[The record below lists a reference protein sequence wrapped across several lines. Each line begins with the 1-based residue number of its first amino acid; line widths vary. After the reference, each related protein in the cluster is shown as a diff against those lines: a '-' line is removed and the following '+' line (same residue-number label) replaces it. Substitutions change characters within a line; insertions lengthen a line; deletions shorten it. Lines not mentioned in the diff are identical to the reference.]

1 MKKKDD
7 FCRESNHFLKSVC
20 LALCLISSGGSAVY
34 AATLQTEQTTLTVRM
49 NNCTIKD
56 VFDHIEKNSEF
67 VFVYH
72 GANIDLHRRVNFDV
86 RDKSVEVILERLFKG
101 TDVEYIINNRQI
113 IVRRNEKKEN
123 SSLSIQQAKKITV
136 TGIVKDTHGEPLIGV
151 NVLVKGSRTGTI
163 TDMDGHFLLN
173 EVSPNAMVSISYI
186 GYKTE
191 EIALNNRSSLTI
203 TLTEDSEQLDEVV
216 VVGYG
221 TQKKVNLTGSVSSVK
236 FDEELAN
243 RPITDASQALSGK
256 VSGVWISQNSGKPG
270 DDGAQLRIR
279 GWGTLNNSDPLVIID
294 GVEGVFS
301 QINPSDIESITVL
314 KDAASAAIYGS
325 KAANGVVLV
334 TTKMGKNNEKTH
346 VELNSYVGVQQLGRR
361 FDLVTN
367 SAELMTMANQ
377 ALANGG
383 ESPLYPESLISDFK
397 NGTDPYKYPNTDW
410 YEHVYRNALITGH
423 NLSIRGG
430 SEKLSSFLSLNY
442 LKQEGIITN
451 TDAERFG
458 MRANL
463 EYKVNSWLKVGA
475 RLNYIRRNS
484 QEPFALSR
492 VFFIQSGAAPFI
504 APYTRDGR
512 FGSVEAIAQDGT
524 LLYDNRNPLI
534 DASNG
539 ATKTTL
545 DYMSLNAFAT
555 VDFTKDLNL
564 QVTWASNGNWKMV
577 DKYNETLYGY
587 TDSGI
592 ETMTINYNR
601 DGLEM
606 SREQIS
612 TMRNNF
618 HATLNYSKKFV
629 EKHSVAGILGAQ
641 LENYNIKNV
650 YARRTDPAKDGLTQV
665 DAGTNGIQGKGN
677 MQGLRMASYFG
688 RLNYA
693 FADKYLFEMNLRA
706 DASSRFKRGNRWGVF
721 PGFSAGWRLSEESF
735 IKNVNIFSNMK
746 LRASWGQLGNERID
760 LFRYVDLMNLKVIKN
775 DGSIT
780 DYNYPLNGAM
790 QSGAAIT
797 AYNDPNITWETTTM
811 TNVGIDASLL
821 NGNLDFSFEFFDK
834 RTSDILRKV
843 TLPDQVGGLDGPI
856 RNIGEVSN
864 KGFELNMGY
873 RNNIGDF
880 RYEVNGNM
888 TFIKN
893 KIVSLKGQT
902 IIDGMFILEEGKPI
916 DSYYML
922 HAIGI
927 FQSEEEIKNSP
938 YQTAATK
945 PGYLKFED
953 TNGDGKITEDD
964 RQIRGGVIPKITYGF
979 NINLGYKDWD
989 LSAFFQGVTDVY
1001 TYGDRI
1007 GATPLWFGCGL
1018 PEQWLTDAWTPER
1031 GTSATLPILTTYEG
1045 CLNENF
1051 RTNDFWLR
1059 NASYLRLKN
1068 LQLSY
1073 NVPASFL
1080 KSGVVKRL
1088 KVFVNAQNLF
1098 TFSPMKDF
1106 DPEKNLKGS
1115 NWYAYPSVRTYTAG
1129 VNVTF

>member
-430 SEKLSSFLSLNY
+430 SEKLSSFLS
-442 LKQEGIITN
+442 
-451 TDAERFG
+451 
-458 MRANL
+458 
-463 EYKVNSWLKVGA
+463 
-475 RLNYIRRNS
+475 
-484 QEPFALSR
+484 
-492 VFFIQSGAAPFI
+492 
-504 APYTRDGR
+504 
-512 FGSVEAIAQDGT
+512 
-524 LLYDNRNPLI
+524 
-534 DASNG
+534 
-539 ATKTTL
+539 
-545 DYMSLNAFAT
+545 
-555 VDFTKDLNL
+555 
-564 QVTWASNGNWKMV
+564 
-577 DKYNETLYGY
+577 
-587 TDSGI
+587 
-592 ETMTINYNR
+592 
-601 DGLEM
+601 
-606 SREQIS
+606 
-612 TMRNNF
+612 
-618 HATLNYSKKFV
+618 
-629 EKHSVAGILGAQ
+629 
-641 LENYNIKNV
+641 
-650 YARRTDPAKDGLTQV
+650 
-665 DAGTNGIQGKGN
+665 
-677 MQGLRMASYFG
+677 
-688 RLNYA
+688 
-693 FADKYLFEMNLRA
+693 
-706 DASSRFKRGNRWGVF
+706 
-721 PGFSAGWRLSEESF
+721 
-735 IKNVNIFSNMK
+735 
-746 LRASWGQLGNERID
+746 
-760 LFRYVDLMNLKVIKN
+760 
-775 DGSIT
+775 
-780 DYNYPLNGAM
+780 
-790 QSGAAIT
+790 
-797 AYNDPNITWETTTM
+797 
-811 TNVGIDASLL
+811 
-821 NGNLDFSFEFFDK
+821 
-834 RTSDILRKV
+834 
-843 TLPDQVGGLDGPI
+843 
-856 RNIGEVSN
+856 
-864 KGFELNMGY
+864 
-873 RNNIGDF
+873 
-880 RYEVNGNM
+880 
-888 TFIKN
+888 
-893 KIVSLKGQT
+893 
-902 IIDGMFILEEGKPI
+902 
-916 DSYYML
+916 
-922 HAIGI
+922 
-927 FQSEEEIKNSP
+927 
-938 YQTAATK
+938 
-945 PGYLKFED
+945 
-953 TNGDGKITEDD
+953 
-964 RQIRGGVIPKITYGF
+964 
-979 NINLGYKDWD
+979 
-989 LSAFFQGVTDVY
+989 
-1001 TYGDRI
+1001 
-1007 GATPLWFGCGL
+1007 
-1018 PEQWLTDAWTPER
+1018 
-1031 GTSATLPILTTYEG
+1031 
-1045 CLNENF
+1045 
-1051 RTNDFWLR
+1051 
-1059 NASYLRLKN
+1059 
-1068 LQLSY
+1068 
-1073 NVPASFL
+1073 
-1080 KSGVVKRL
+1080 
-1088 KVFVNAQNLF
+1088 
-1098 TFSPMKDF
+1098 
-1106 DPEKNLKGS
+1106 
-1115 NWYAYPSVRTYTAG
+1115 
-1129 VNVTF
+1129 